1 MTNLNI
7 NSSVR
12 LNNEVYMPI
21 LGLGTWTLR
30 GKSAYRAVLS
40 ALDFG
45 YKLIDSASFYGNEK
59 QIGEAIK
66 KSKILRDDMFITTKV
81 WNSDQGYDSTLAAF
95 DRSLKLLKLDYID
108 LYLIHWP
115 ITGLR
120 SETWKALE
128 KIYDNG
134 RVRAIGVSNFTI
146 RHLDELK
153 ETLELMPTVN
163 QVEFS
168 PFLYQKELMEYCKS
182 NKIVLEAYSPL
193 TKTKKFNHP
202 TLITIGQKYSKSPAQ
217 ILIRWGLQHEIVSIP
232 KSGDIKHLIDNM
244 NVFDF
249 SLDESDMHQLDNLNE
264 NYRLIDDPNLID

>member
-1 MTNLNI
+1 MTDLNI

-12 LNNEVYMPI
+12 LNNEVNMPI

-45 YKLIDSASFYGNEK
+45 YKLIDSASFYGNEQ

>member
-1 MTNLNI
+1 MTDLNI

-12 LNNEVYMPI
+12 LNNEVNMPI

-45 YKLIDSASFYGNEK
+45 YKLIDSASFYGNEQ

-249 SLDESDMHQLDNLNE
+249 SLDKSDMHQLDNLNE

>member
-1 MTNLNI
+1 MTDLNI

-45 YKLIDSASFYGNEK
+45 YKLIDSASFYGNEQ

-95 DRSLKLLKLDYID
+95 DRSLKLLELDYID